1 MLVKQNKHD
10 LPFQTVPLTL
20 TEFLPQMFC
29 SDILG
34 VKMVL
39 IHGKVPFQGI
49 HNISLC

>member
-1 MLVKQNKHD
+1 MPVKKNKND

-20 TEFLPQMFC
+20 TEFLQQMFC

-39 IHGKVPFQGI
+39 IHGKVPSQEI
-49 HNISLC
+49 HKTSLC